1 MDKTLRDF
9 VLKWGLIIG
18 LAQCTV
24 SLISYLMGLEWM
36 VSFTFAFLNILVFI
50 GGPVYA
56 AIQWKKQQGGYLPFK
71 NAFLVIMI
79 VFAASGFVLLGY
91 NVLMYTV
98 IDPEIPGQIKEAV
111 AEKTFNMMERFG
123 APEESIEKAMEE
135 IENAEMEYTPANLV
149 KGYFT
154 SWIWGAVIAL
164 IGAAI
169 IKKNKPV
176 FDETQGG

>member
-9 VLKWGLIIG
+9 ILKWGLIIG
-18 LAQCTV
+18 LVQCAV
-24 SLISYLMGLEWM
+24 SLISYVMGLEWM
-36 VSFTFAFLNILVFI
+36 VSFTFAFLNILVLV

-56 AIQWKKQQGGYLPFK
+56 GILWKKQQGGYLGFK
-71 NAFLVIMI
+71 NAFVVIFI
-79 VFAASGFVLLGY
+79 VFAAANFVLLGY
-91 NVLMYTV
+91 NVLMFTV
-98 IDPEIPGQIKEAV
+98 IAPEVPGQVKEAV
-111 AEKTFNMMERFG
+111 AEKTFTMMERFG

-135 IENAEMEYTPANLV
+135 IENSEMEYTPANLV

-169 IKKNKPV
+169 IKKNKPI
-176 FDETQGG
+176 FEEKTE

>member
-9 VLKWGLIIG
+9 VLKWGLIVG

-36 VSFTFAFLNILVFI
+36 VSFTFAFINIIVFI

-56 AIQWKKQQGGYLPFK
+56 AIVLKKQQGGYIPFK
-71 NAFLVIMI
+71 NAFAIIMI
-79 VFAASGFVLLGY
+79 VFAAAGFVLLGY

-98 IDPEIPGQIKEAV
+98 IDPAIPGQVKEAV

-123 APEESIEKAMEE
+123 APEEAIEEAMAE
-135 IENAEMEYTPANLV
+135 IEDTEMEYTPANLV

-154 SWIWGAVIAL
+154 SWLWGAIIAL

-169 IKKNKPV
+169 IKKNRPV
-176 FDETQGG
+176 FEEGGE

>member
-18 LAQCTV
+18 LVQCSV

-36 VSFTFAFLNILVFI
+36 VSFTFALLNILVLI
-50 GGPVYA
+50 GGPVYCGVL
-56 AIQWKKQQGGYLPFK
+56 WKKQQGGFLDFK
-71 NAFLVIMI
+71 NAFLVIFI

-98 IDPEIPGQIKEAV
+98 IDPEIPGQVKEAV
-111 AEKTFNMMERFG
+111 IEKTFTMMERFG
-123 APEESIEKAMEE
+123 APEDSIEKAMEDLE
-135 IENAEMEYTPANLV
+135 QTDMEYSPSSLI

-154 SWIWGAVIAL
+154 SWIWGSIIAL

-169 IKKNKPV
+169 IKKNKPM
-176 FDETQGG
+176 FEEK